1 MADFTPP
8 PISIGDQVL
17 YYTDPLNRGNATVGW
32 VCSRA
37 GQFTASLLVFSP
49 DSGFSL
55 RQSVRHVDDPGL
67 LENPQW
73 RDWGAW
79 ELSESSKN
87 LRKVEGLSTQVALLA
102 GRKKE

>member
-8 PISIGDQVL
+8 EINVGDQVL
-17 YYTDPLNRGNATVGW
+17 YYTDPLNKSNPAIGW
-32 VCSRA
+32 ICSRPGA
-37 GQFTASLLVFSP
+37 YTSTILVFSP
-49 DSGFSL
+49 ESGFQM
-55 RQSVRHVDDPGL
+55 RTSVRNVNDPGL

-79 ELSESSKN
+79 ELSEATKA
-87 LRKVEGLSTQVALLA
+87 LRKLDGLSTQVALIA